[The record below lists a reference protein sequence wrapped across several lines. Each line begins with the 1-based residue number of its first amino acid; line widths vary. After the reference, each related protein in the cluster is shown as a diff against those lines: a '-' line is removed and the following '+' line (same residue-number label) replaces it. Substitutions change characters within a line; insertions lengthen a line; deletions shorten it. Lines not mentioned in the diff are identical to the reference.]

1 MAKKKGNNYV
11 IDEVNNIAKIELHR
25 TKAENLWT
33 IIDLEDLERVI
44 NFPYTWFAKF
54 NHTNNEYYVVASEYH
69 PELKRSSPVFLHQFI
84 MNANGK
90 PVDHEN
96 NDSLDNRKSNLR
108 IVLGRNNS
116 LNRKGRS

>member
-44 NFPYTWFAKF
+44 NFPYTCFAKS
-54 NHTNNEYYVVASEYH
+54 NHTSNEYH
-69 PELKRSSPVFLHQFI
+69 
-84 MNANGK
+84 
-90 PVDHEN
+90 
-96 NDSLDNRKSNLR
+96 
-108 IVLGRNNS
+108 
-116 LNRKGRS
+116 